1 MPSSGSSYGFSFRVW
16 DFRRIE
22 DLSDSRPH
30 APDEVPIQFRATE
43 VLKIKKSIIGNDDR
57 QVSVAQARSRTRS
70 KTFWVPKRVALLCD
84 GGARMLSLLSDVGA
98 PAEHQEA
105 VARDISSAAAAR
117 SVGMG
122 TSPIAVTFQHTTL
135 VVVDDVND
143 DDEEY
148 DEMDMGLR
156 ESMAV
161 DVARPIPA
169 TRSAIEG
176 LKKVTFEEDGL
187 RSIGE
192 CIICT
197 EEFQGGLELTR
208 LPCSHVYHGDCIVKW
223 LEKSHR
229 CPLCRYPLP
238 YVRLIFGCPYSYIFI
253 DPRSYKSSFKCI
265 AKNSSSEAVAKSK
278 HVAKN
283 SSVEAFAKSKREGL
297 YMTNVANGQAL
308 IPRSCLGG
316 SLRGRGWKYGSG
328 FVDEI
333 FPVLSPIAQ

>member
-1 MPSSGSSYGFSFRVW
+1 
-16 DFRRIE
+16 
-22 DLSDSRPH
+22 
-30 APDEVPIQFRATE
+30 
-43 VLKIKKSIIGNDDR
+43 
-57 QVSVAQARSRTRS
+57 
-70 KTFWVPKRVALLCD
+70 
-84 GGARMLSLLSDVGA
+84 MLSLLSDVGA

-197 EEFQGGLELTR
+197 EEFEGGLELTR

-238 YVRLIFGCPYSYIFI
+238 YVR
-253 DPRSYKSSFKCI
+253 
-265 AKNSSSEAVAKSK
+265 
-278 HVAKN
+278 
-283 SSVEAFAKSKREGL
+283 
-297 YMTNVANGQAL
+297 
-308 IPRSCLGG
+308 
-316 SLRGRGWKYGSG
+316 
-328 FVDEI
+328 
-333 FPVLSPIAQ
+333 